1 MYSSVQYVLI
11 HILQVLDLLKCSLF
25 SKTPLTD
32 VFLGMKPLIDRSRIF
47 SCDVKDVISD
57 DIPITAKLVVRKS
70 DDVILYAQGGQD
82 FANLIIRFLTFSLGG
97 VLRKLEGNDSLGGI
111 DGLCKSIADLNEDK
125 YFMSKEA
132 KKRLLELNVM
142 HYYCTFLRDTPN
154 QRKTKVTLHK
164 SKELLDYGENIRK
177 MILANETSTI
187 PPMGRRFRVKVPE
200 MYMVTDDLVVEPM
213 LSPILSVYLLN
224 RFKTSLDDLEEKVI
238 VIGLK
243 EVIIIIK
250 S

>member
-1 MYSSVQYVLI
+1 MYSSVQFVLI

-57 DIPITAKLVVRKS
+57 DIHITAKLVVRKS

-97 VLRKLEGNDSLGGI
+97 VLCKLEGNDSLGGI

-125 YFMSKEA
+125 YFMSKDA

-142 HYYCTFLRDTPN
+142 HYYCTFLPDTPN
-154 QRKTKVTLHK
+154 QRKTKVALNK

-187 PPMGRRFRVKVPE
+187 PPMGRGFRVKVPE
-200 MYMVTDDLVVEPM
+200 MYMVTDDLAVEPM
-213 LSPILSVYLLN
+213 LSPISSVYLLN